1 MTIKT
6 GEIDAGSNNLVPN
19 VFAAVTIILKSK
31 LWGILFN
38 AFKLETGFSQ
48 IQFSLLFTF
57 KSYALIQICPKSL
70 SRGWPHTLQNQ
81 LYGNTESPMYLTWTK
96 R

>member
-31 LWGILFN
+31 L
-38 AFKLETGFSQ
+38 
-48 IQFSLLFTF
+48 
-57 KSYALIQICPKSL
+57 
-70 SRGWPHTLQNQ
+70 
-81 LYGNTESPMYLTWTK
+81 
-96 R
+96 